1 MRGSEL
7 FTGMKLLK
15 FSVFFQYVPRVIRI
29 YPLFMKA
36 TRISDVFDEAIWAK
50 AAFNLLLYMLAG
62 HVFGALWYYFAI
74 ERLTVCWKN
83 ACINHTGCSQVWHC
97 GADRFSTEVFT
108 LLPMGLQNLRRNWQ
122 RSAGEIEPELQDIF
136 KHGASALVNVIQGV
150 RSSERALP
158 APSQQRSAEP
168 EINIEEP

>member
-15 FSVFFQYVPRVIRI
+15 FSAFFQYVPRVIRI

-50 AAFNLLLYMLAG
+50 AAFNLLLYTLAG
-62 HVFGALWYYFAI
+62 HVFGALWYFFAI

-83 ACINHTGCSQVWHC
+83 ACINHTGCSQGSFNCNQSSGDYKFLNDFCSTKTQNTVAFDFGMFHDALQSGIVEVTDFPQKFLHC
-97 GADRFSTEVFT
+97 FQWACKTS
-108 LLPMGLQNLRRNWQ
+108 GLFYVM
-122 RSAGEIEPELQDIF
+122 SF
-136 KHGASALVNVIQGV
+136 KVV
-150 RSSERALP
+150 
-158 APSQQRSAEP
+158 
-168 EINIEEP
+168 

>member
-62 HVFGALWYYFAI
+62 HVFGALWYFFCH
-74 ERLTVCWKN
+74 RDRSSWKN
-83 ACINHTGCSQVWHC
+83 ASHKSYLDV
-97 GADRFSTEVFT
+97 VKV
-108 LLPMGLQNLRRNWQ
+108 LLT
-122 RSAGEIEPELQDIF
+122 
-136 KHGASALVNVIQGV
+136 
-150 RSSERALP
+150 
-158 APSQQRSAEP
+158 
-168 EINIEEP
+168 